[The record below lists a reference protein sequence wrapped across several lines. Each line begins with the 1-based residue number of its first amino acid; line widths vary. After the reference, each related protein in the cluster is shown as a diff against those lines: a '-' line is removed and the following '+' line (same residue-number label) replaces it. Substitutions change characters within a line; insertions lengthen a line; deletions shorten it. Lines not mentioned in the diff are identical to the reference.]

1 MSSEDK
7 WNFLIN
13 EKKKYENHLMWL
25 KANVRLM
32 IFTCYHKGFYYY
44 YCYYFL
50 LFNMHFS
57 PLFVYMGRCLILL
70 TVGVDD
76 LIGFSNCNYSTILND
91 FIGYGFLLN
100 VSWISAGCV
109 PLFLHSGELQW
120 GIMQMVKRDFNEA
133 SFE

>member
-1 MSSEDK
+1 MK
-7 WNFLIN
+7 
-13 EKKKYENHLMWL
+13 KKKYENHLMWL

-32 IFTCYHKGFYYY
+32 IFTYYHKGFYYY

-91 FIGYGFLLN
+91 FISYGFLLN
-100 VSWISAGCV
+100 VSWIMFHINHFTIISASGPNLPALLYSMSTFV
-109 PLFLHSGELQW
+109 PLNPRPLH
-120 GIMQMVKRDFNEA
+120 DA
-133 SFE
+133 